1 MDSISVGKS
10 GVIILNSEINIY
22 SIGITERK
30 FDKAQ
35 FVLLRQTQS
44 FLLTYIPLVRDQLN
58 DIGEAV
64 CNHLYTSFRVLLI
77 VAFFPHA

>member
-35 FVLLRQTQS
+35 FAL
-44 FLLTYIPLVRDQLN
+44 
-58 DIGEAV
+58 
-64 CNHLYTSFRVLLI
+64 
-77 VAFFPHA
+77 